1 MDCLFCCF
9 FPPPPS
15 GSLALT
21 LLSPGTAVLFARGA
35 LLFQHHPSASLVAL
49 LWVCGCV
56 WGIFR
61 EDCGLGGD
69 ALAFLV
75 L

>member
-35 LLFQHHPSASLVAL
+35 LLF
-49 LWVCGCV
+49 
-56 WGIFR
+56 
-61 EDCGLGGD
+61 
-69 ALAFLV
+69 
-75 L
+75 